1 MPGVKVR
8 TTLPA
13 AAAADVGLALRA
25 ARPKTPSIARSN
37 ATVHFTSQANTQ
49 AKGGQKEKVG
59 GGGAA
64 GMAARTT
71 LAGARSCVL
80 CKSPFN
86 PRAPKTQLQEHV
98 DSKHSKNGFAACFPD
113 FTE

>member
-1 MPGVKVR
+1 MPGVK
-8 TTLPA
+8 
-13 AAAADVGLALRA
+13 
-25 ARPKTPSIARSN
+25 
-37 ATVHFTSQANTQ
+37 ANTQ
-49 AKGGQKEKVG
+49 KKGGDDKKVG

-71 LAGARSCVL
+71 LAGARNCVL

-86 PRAPKTQLQEHV
+86 PRAPKSQLQEHV

-113 FTE
+113 FAE